1 MSINSIKH
9 YQFQNSYPSTYNLDL
24 SMDMCATNLLSD
36 RSFMKMETKFIS
48 HLNAKYIAGPNQ
60 QASIPSSPK
69 LPGPKNNVKNPHNSE
84 RFNFEELKETG
95 KKIEEKEK
103 PRSEKRIEKTEKT
116 EHKHK
121 RNKKHH
127 NLKIEID
134 KSSRDI
140 EAVES
145 PRKKQHKE
153 ENEKPPG
160 LARSMTMSPRKSS
173 FKPRY
178 SDESPRKKFRVKFN
192 KKDQVF
198 KVENFKDDLKKI
210 KLMSDY

>member
-1 MSINSIKH
+1 MSVNSNKH
-9 YQFQNSYPSTYNLDL
+9 YQFQNSYSTYNLDL

-48 HLNAKYIAGPNQ
+48 HLNAKYITGPNQ

-69 LPGPKNNVKNPHNSE
+69 LPGPKNNVKKSQNSE
-84 RFNFEELKETG
+84 ILSFEESKETV
-95 KKIEEKEK
+95 KKFEEKEK
-103 PRSEKRIEKTEKT
+103 PRSEKRIEKTEQ
-116 EHKHK
+116 KHK
-121 RNKKHH
+121 KDKNHH
-127 NLKIEID
+127 NLKIEIE
-134 KSSRDI
+134 KNSRDMA
-140 EAVES
+140 AVES

-153 ENEKPPG
+153 ENEKPAG
-160 LARSMTMSPRKSS
+160 LVRSMTMSPRKSA

>member
-1 MSINSIKH
+1 MSINSNKH
-9 YQFQNSYPSTYNLDL
+9 YQFQNSRTSTYNLDL
-24 SMDMCATNLLSD
+24 SMDMSATNLLSD

-48 HLNAKYIAGPNQ
+48 HLNAKYITGPNQ

-69 LPGPKNNVKNPHNSE
+69 LPGPKNNVKKSNYGE
-84 RFNFEELKETG
+84 KINFEESKVKL
-95 KKIEEKEK
+95 EEKEK

-121 RNKKHH
+121 KNRNHH
-127 NLKIEID
+127 NLKIEIE
-134 KSSRDI
+134 KNSRDM

-153 ENEKPPG
+153 ENEKPAG
-160 LARSMTMSPRKSS
+160 LVRSMTMSPRKSA

-198 KVENFKDDLKKI
+198 KVENFKDELKKI